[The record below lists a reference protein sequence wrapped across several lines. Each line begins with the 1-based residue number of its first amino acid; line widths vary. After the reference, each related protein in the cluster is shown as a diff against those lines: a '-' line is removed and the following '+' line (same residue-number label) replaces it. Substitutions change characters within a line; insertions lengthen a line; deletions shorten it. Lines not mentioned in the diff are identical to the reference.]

1 MRKTNGLILSILIVI
16 FAVNLSAQDIAG
28 EYKLSG
34 LNVYY
39 YNICRV
45 TTPLMVSDIYG
56 IGVTT
61 PIKVINE
68 GDVFYATFNGPHSE
82 EALTQSGVNLNVN
95 LYADGTGEVVEGSFY
110 PDVNVDPEVCIS
122 SVQVL
127 PILDYLVYTSNLD
140 AGLIAQPTN
149 IIGLPDGSTYVGQTV
164 GGFSLS
170 QSVIFDYF
178 PESPAAVSI
187 PSDVNIDTDGDGV
200 PDLTLPANQDLPGD
214 AVGYCAKGDLTSL
227 SPDNVAIGNNP
238 DLYIEWHAIDGELA
252 QGGLGEII
260 GVDED
265 GDGTDFDRIFGL
277 PYVTVTNMNTA
288 CGYNYPIVGDV
299 SAIFEGLG
307 LGFCVESVSVGND
320 FYLMDAQFATWGN
333 FLTYNAVVF
342 SATLE
347 GLMAQGMTYE
357 DALNYI
363 MTNQP
368 EILADDSDHDFDGAS
383 GRLVMHFVPTCIPQ
397 YEEQTV
403 CAEFRQLDV
412 CDPDG
417 DINVDGNLDVLDIV
431 ALVAHILNTNPLPGY
446 QACHADINDSGTID
460 ILDVV
465 IIVDMII
472 NQRSGRERD
481 ANSAVLLKHDNQ
493 LDISADGFVGGIQMT
508 LKHGPDFSIELNDD
522 NYMAQ
527 YNTQDNETSIVIV
540 HPGTTL
546 FTAKGEYQIENVV
559 VANSSDY
566 VAINIADSFGLLSNY
581 PNPFNPET
589 RIDYSLLTEG
599 NVSINVYDMQGR
611 MVTTLVNDFRA
622 SGNYSVVWNGTNQN
636 SEALPSGIYLVK
648 MVSAGQVVTQK
659 VTLLK

>member
-1 MRKTNGLILSILIVI
+1 MKRRNGLILTMLMLA

-34 LNVYY
+34 LNVVY

-82 EALTQSGVNLNVN
+82 AALTAAGVNLNLN
-95 LYADGTGEVVEGSFY
+95 FYADGTGEVVEGSFY

-127 PILDYLVYTSNLD
+127 PILDNLIYTSNLD
-140 AGLIAQPTN
+140 AGLTVQPTN
-149 IIGLPDGSTYVGQTV
+149 ILGLPDGSTYVGQTV
-164 GGFSLS
+164 GGISLS

-178 PESPAAVSI
+178 PETPTPVSLPSP
-187 PSDVNIDTDGDGV
+187 VNIDTDGDGV
-200 PDLTLPANQDLPGD
+200 MDLTLPANEDLPGM

-227 SPDNVAIGNNP
+227 SPDNEAIGNNP

-252 QGGLGEII
+252 EGGLGEII

-277 PYVTVTNMNTA
+277 PYVTVTNMSPA
-288 CGYNYPIVGDV
+288 CGYNYPIAGDV
-299 SAIFEGLG
+299 SAVFEGLG
-307 LGFCVESVSVGND
+307 LGFCVEDVSVGND
-320 FYLMDAQFATWGN
+320 FYLMDAQFETWGN

-347 GLMAQGMTYE
+347 GLMASGMTYE
-357 DALNYI
+357 EALNYI
-363 MTNQP
+363 MANQP
-368 EILADDSDHDFDGAS
+368 EILADDSDHDFDGSS
-383 GRLVMHFVPTCIPQ
+383 GRLVMHFDPTCIPQ

-403 CAEFRQLDV
+403 NVEFRQLDI
-412 CDPDG
+412 CDADG
-417 DINVDGNLDVLDIV
+417 DINADGNLDVLDIV
-431 ALVAHILNTNPLPGY
+431 ALVAHILNTAPLPGD
-446 QACHADINDSGTID
+446 QACHADVDDSGTID
-460 ILDVV
+460 ILDIV

-472 NQRSGRERD
+472 NTPPGRATD
-481 ANSAVLLKHDNQ
+481 ATSATLIKHDDQ
-493 LDISADGFVGGIQMT
+493 MDISADGFIGGVQMT
-508 LKHGPDFSIELNDD
+508 LKHGPDFSIELTTDA
-522 NYMAQ
+522 YLAE
-527 YNTQDNETSIVIV
+527 YNTNENETTLIII
-540 HPGTTL
+540 HPEASL
-546 FTAKGEYQIENVV
+546 FTAKGDYEIEDVV
-559 VANSSDY
+559 VASSSGF
-566 VAINIADSFGLLSNY
+566 VNVNITDTVGLLASY

-589 RIDYSLLTEG
+589 RIDYSLVKDGKVTI
-599 NVSINVYDMQGR
+599 SVYDMQGR
-611 MVTTLVNDFRA
+611 LVTSLVNEFKPM
-622 SGNYSVVWNGTNQN
+622 GNYSVVWDGTNQRN
-636 SEALPSGIYLVK
+636 EALPSGIYLVK
-648 MVSAGQVVTQK
+648 MVSSGQMITQK